1 MVALTTVTLGLL
13 AIVLKAGLNHAFFQ
27 SYNENGD
34 LEERRTVVGSTL
46 LFLLVSTSLA
56 TLVIYAAAAPES
68 AIIFGGD
75 TSRADLVRLLALNC
89 FFEVV
94 MLVPDSI
101 LRARFQSAR
110 YSLLNI
116 SALAVQLAAIS
127 YLVVF
132 VSPSA
137 HSVLL
142 GRLIGTAF
150 EALVFFWAA
159 RGELS
164 LKFSPSRIKQMLAF
178 GAPLIFGQLS
188 LTLFMTVDRYFLEK
202 YGTRAD
208 VGVYSMANTI
218 VSVIT
223 ILVTVPFSQVW
234 TVMRFSVMNEEGAEE
249 YYSRV
254 LTYVTYASMFGALAV
269 GAVAGDALHLR
280 GLKSYWPAASII
292 PLLGL
297 SMVLDS
303 ASRVLNVGF
312 TIRKRT
318 IWAPLVTSA
327 ALVLNLAL
335 NFLLIPSYGPMGA
348 TLATLISYFIFCA
361 MRYAVSN
368 RFIRIQYEWLRVSQ
382 IILVGAALM
391 GAFYCYDHFRATGL
405 LPQSLYIS
413 ILIKLGLAISFPVVL
428 LAFKFYEERELR
440 RAGELMKKA
449 VLMIRP
455 DSMAKAAELNR

>member
-1 MVALTTVTLGLL
+1 M
-13 AIVLKAGLNHAFFQ
+13 F
-27 SYNENGD
+27 
-34 LEERRTVVGSTL
+34 R
-46 LFLLVSTSLA
+46 
-56 TLVIYAAAAPES
+56 
-68 AIIFGGD
+68 GD

-110 YSLLNI
+110 YSLLNV
-116 SALAVQLAAIS
+116 SALTVQLTAIT
-127 YLVVF
+127 YLVIF
-132 VSPSA
+132 VSPNA

-142 GRLIGTAF
+142 GRLVGTAF
-150 EALVFFWAA
+150 EALAFFWAA

-164 LKFSPSRIKQMLAF
+164 LRFSAGRMRQMLAF
-178 GAPLIFGQLS
+178 GVPLIFGQLS
-188 LTLFMTVDRYFLEK
+188 LTLFMTVDRYFLQK

-249 YYSRV
+249 YYARV
-254 LTYVTYASMFGALAV
+254 LTYITYASMFGALGVA
-269 GAVAGDALHLR
+269 AVAGDALHLR

-318 IWAPLVTSA
+318 IWAPIVTSG
-327 ALVLNLAL
+327 ALALNLAL
-335 NFLLIPSYGPMGA
+335 NFLLIPGYGPMGA
-348 TLATLISYFIFCA
+348 TVATLISYFAFCA
-361 MRYAVSN
+361 MRYFVSN
-368 RFIRIQYEWLRVSQ
+368 RFIKIQYEWLRVLQ
-382 IILVGAALM
+382 IILVGTGLM
-391 GAFYCYDHFRATGL
+391 GAFYGYDHFRASGP
-405 LPQSLYIS
+405 LPQSLYVS
-413 ILIKLGLAISFPVVL
+413 ILVKLGMATSFPIVL
-428 LAFKFYEERELR
+428 YLLRFYEPRELR
-440 RAGELMKKA
+440 RAGELLKKG
-449 VLMIRP
+449 LLLIRP
-455 DSMAKAAELNR
+455 DSLSKAAQMNR